1 MQLLTDK
8 KQADLKYSVVW
19 IYLDTILCCIDT
31 GLENR
36 NTFSA
41 IPSGYKVHS
50 T

>member
-8 KQADLKYSVVW
+8 MQADLKYSVVW
-19 IYLDTILCCIDT
+19 IHLDTILFCVDT
-31 GLENR
+31 SLETR
-36 NTFSA
+36 ISFSA